1 MKNSCVQIV
10 LLSGL
15 FLGGAVCCEQ
25 QDRPV
30 ATSAPDPA
38 PGGDGEVDT
47 NALRAPGTTGYYNAL
62 GAAKRTAEG
71 LNDKVDDYNRE
82 LDDRMDDLF
91 DQ

>member
-1 MKNSCVQIV
+1 MNNSCVQIA
-10 LLSGL
+10 LLSAL
-15 FLGGAVCCEQ
+15 FLGGAVSCEQ

-30 ATSAPDPA
+30 AASAPDPV
-38 PGGDGEVDT
+38 PQEDGEVDT

-62 GAAKRTAEG
+62 GGAKRSAER
-71 LNDKVDDYNRE
+71 LTDKVDDYNRE

>member
-1 MKNSCVQIV
+1 MKNTCPKIA
-10 LLSGL
+10 LLSLSTL
-15 FLGGAVCCEQ
+15 FFCPGCEQ
-25 QDRPV
+25 QDPPV
-30 ATSAPDPA
+30 VTSAPDPA
-38 PGGDGEVDT
+38 PVDDDEVDT

-62 GAAKRTAEG
+62 SGAKRSADR

>member
-1 MKNSCVQIV
+1 MKKTCFQIA
-10 LLSGL
+10 LLFTSWLL
-15 FLGGAVCCEQ
+15 FSPGCEQ

-30 ATSAPDPA
+30 VTAPPAPDP
-38 PGGDGEVDT
+38 GGEEEVDT

-62 GAAKRTAEG
+62 SGAKRTAEG

>member
-1 MKNSCVQIV
+1 MNNTCFKIV
-10 LLSGL
+10 LFSAFSLILLPG
-15 FLGGAVCCEQ
+15 CEQ

-30 ATSAPDPA
+30 ATTAPAPDP
-38 PGGDGEVDT
+38 GGDEDVDT
-47 NALRAPGTTGYYNAL
+47 NALRAPGTTGYYNAVS
-62 GAAKRTAEG
+62 GAKRTAEG

>member
-1 MKNSCVQIV
+1 MNNTCFKIILFSAFSLI
-10 LLSGL
+10 LLPG
-15 FLGGAVCCEQ
+15 CEQ

-30 ATSAPDPA
+30 ATTAPAPDP
-38 PGGDGEVDT
+38 GGDEDVDT

-62 GAAKRTAEG
+62 SGAQRTAEG

>member
-1 MKNSCVQIV
+1 MNNTCFKIV
-10 LLSGL
+10 LFSAFSLILLPG
-15 FLGGAVCCEQ
+15 CEQ

-30 ATSAPDPA
+30 ATTAPAPDP
-38 PGGDGEVDT
+38 GGEEEVDT

-62 GAAKRTAEG
+62 SGAQRTAEG